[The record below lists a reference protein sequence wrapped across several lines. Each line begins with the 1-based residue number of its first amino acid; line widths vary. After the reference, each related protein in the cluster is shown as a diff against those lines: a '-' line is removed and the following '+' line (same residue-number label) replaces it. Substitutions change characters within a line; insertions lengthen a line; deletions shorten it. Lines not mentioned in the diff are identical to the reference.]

1 MYNEIKSKFISSSI
15 NLEEAI
21 KYNTAINK
29 SVEMTNAR
37 SKFFKNIDKYNYKE
51 VFQKSIDITLHK
63 KIKIFLSRTKCKIKK
78 LLKVI

>member
-51 VFQKSIDITLHK
+51 VVEKATKITIRE
-63 KIKIFLSRTKCKIKK
+63 KIIVFTYRLKNKIKK
-78 LLKVI
+78 VLKVI